1 MAAPTI
7 TDHLKY
13 ASLQMAAEAFIRDE
27 ESKDLR
33 GTGDDLVRVLT
44 RGNAHTSRFP
54 ESEARKFADTWEVLD
69 QRANTPTGFSGT
81 LFRRVRDDPATGA
94 KAGELV
100 LSFRSTEF
108 IDDTVRDNE
117 ATNVKEIKETGWAW
131 GQIADMETWY
141 DELRRDPGKL
151 QGQTFSVTGYSLGG
165 HLATAFHLLH
175 SDDVKEVVTFNGAG
189 VGKVKSGGFPDGLRA
204 ALDAFNDL
212 RSDPERMA
220 FALSS
225 ASPAI
230 ATLYREVRSHLA
242 DGSWTVA
249 QASDAVRGSTLTGDL
264 ISDPAREAF
273 AHEKKR
279 LQTALEEITKLQA
292 DIVRVAGFTAGG
304 EGEGAASSPK
314 AVPAEEIR
322 GLDLD
327 YRLAVSFAAE
337 RTVSAGLLGGVVRSI
352 GKKADG
358 EPMFA
363 NQYDLVGWETT
374 TAVWSAAAHSLWH
387 HGSDVRIFI
396 EDQPFSRGNVLSE
409 VTKES
414 LKARDFKGLVDHYAV
429 NDFGDNHSLV
439 LIIDSLSVQNALLQ
453 LVPETQ
459 RAATAAALDTVLRQ
473 ASWHQAESN
482 SGTQGKAEGDVLETV
497 VNALADLLLGP
508 QPHALRL
515 QGSLDGNTFAKTG
528 NIGRYSGR
536 DALYARLDDITGSEA
551 YRALAGQLTL
561 KVVDAD
567 IEYAARSDFAA
578 FAALYTLSP
587 FVLSSDH
594 PEILEATLS
603 SAWSDLYSDW
613 AADRAALA
621 HGADPFSLR
630 ISDAWLRDRADFR
643 QRLLW
648 FNANNKNPEQVTFNP
663 EKDNHRY
670 QTDSTYFEDSFSAT
684 KIAQG
689 FPSDSPLTSV
699 RRYTFGDGE
708 ANMLSGGEVDD
719 HLYGGTGN
727 DTLNGK
733 HGADYLEGNADNDT
747 LDGGGDNDTLNGGP
761 GDDVLIGGDGE
772 DTYVINRG
780 DGNDRVVDTGR
791 NFLKYNG
798 KLIAGLFVQNPDSD
812 TYTFVGDEGFEIKF
826 HSPGVLTLDDRTSLT
841 FDHYSS
847 PESFAESD
855 FGIRLAQAPDAA
867 KITREIVGD
876 RQIVD
881 FNPALE
887 GIQPR
892 YDELQNPISDS
903 AIPVPGASDI
913 LHNSVGNDH
922 MILGDGFNMALAVP
936 DAAGQ
941 NQPFITQRTGD
952 DWIVGGKKVDFV
964 IGGSGRDTIEGG
976 AGGFDLLAGG
986 DADDIVFADR
996 AETLALQVREAGNNE
1011 RGDLVSGQGGHD
1023 ILYGSPSTDLL
1034 YGGAGNDFLGGL
1046 GGDDYLLGDQDRFVY
1061 GAWHVHRNGFEFVF
1075 ELTAID
1081 GQFQEG
1087 PTGSGNDTITG
1098 DKGNDVVWAGA
1109 GNDDVDGGDDD
1120 DILWGEDGNDF
1131 LVGGNGEDFLHGGAD
1146 DDTLEGS
1153 AGNDTL
1159 IGAGGGD
1166 KLQGGSGNDNLQGDA
1181 GGSAVAEQG
1190 DDRLYGDAGDDILE
1204 GFAGSDTLFGGD
1216 GDDDLYGDT
1225 DLTPLASQGND
1236 LLNGGTG
1243 NDTLRG
1249 YAGNDTLE
1257 GGGDNDSLLGEAGQ
1271 DFLSGDAGR
1280 DQLSGGD
1287 DNDTLTGGADRDY
1300 LEGGGGN
1307 DSLVGGTGIDYL
1319 TGDAGDDHYL
1329 FASGDSLPDGSGMTE
1344 RVVDREGSNTI
1355 VFLDATSAE
1364 LRLDSFAGTL
1374 IIDYG
1379 RSDRLSVVDGVIGS
1393 VQHYQF
1399 AHGETLIFSE
1409 LIGRQADAP
1418 MSEDRDGSSFR
1429 FGGEHDDDLT
1439 ATAGHATLS
1448 GGRGNDILHGEGGGN
1463 TYLYSLGDGS
1473 DRIIDRSPKID
1484 ATGSRLF
1491 NTLRFGA
1498 GIMPDDL
1505 KLELG
1510 SLRIR
1515 VGSDPDDAIHIDGFN
1530 PDDALGIS
1538 TPPAIDRFEFDGG
1551 AVLTYPELL
1560 AKGFD
1565 LVGTAGNDTL
1575 GGTSVSDRL
1584 EGGAG
1589 NDHLRGGGGSDTYSW
1604 GIGSGQDLIDNV
1616 DTSTSKIDTLAIGNE
1631 LLPGD
1636 LVLGRNGDDLI
1647 VSVRGTD
1654 DRLTVLRHY
1663 AGAPIDVIRFADG
1676 RQWSVLEI
1684 DEHLENRLTEGDDIR
1699 TGTPGNDILDALAGD
1714 DVVDG
1719 MAGDDEIDGGSGN
1732 DTLRGGDGKDLLSG
1746 GDGSDSLHGDGDD
1759 DSLDGGGGAD
1769 QLDGGRGGD
1778 TYRFG
1783 HGSGS
1788 DRIVDTGEA
1797 GASDVIVL
1805 AAELTPED
1813 LKLSREGSDLILQI
1827 IGSGDRL
1834 TVVDAFAPGAAA
1846 KAVERIMFSGSA
1858 TVWAANDIRAR
1869 LLADAATAG
1878 NDMIT
1883 GLEDTANRIFGLDG
1897 NDTLSGGAL
1906 PDLLDGGNGN
1916 DLLNGL
1922 WGDDLLLGGAG
1933 DDVLNGEAGADT
1945 LSGGPGQDALG
1956 GETGGDTYV
1965 FARGDGSDMITDSDL
1980 TPGHVDTLQFPD
1992 LRAADVRDTLRANN
2006 DLVILFSAADR
2017 VTVKNQFLAAANE
2030 LERFSFT
2037 DGTVW
2042 DAASVRAG
2050 LTAIGGSAGDD
2061 TITGAAS
2068 AANRIY
2074 GLDGH
2079 DRLKGGAQSDLLDG
2093 GNGNDFLDGLAGS
2106 DTLVGGLGHDIF
2118 VVDDAGEVI
2127 VENVGEGSDTVEAS
2141 ISFDLLAKGAHVEE
2155 LILSGASALAGTG
2168 NALDNSMRGNSAANV
2183 LLGGAGNDSLYGA
2196 SGNDTLDG
2204 GIGNDYL
2211 NGGGGNGDD
2220 TYRFGRGSGQD
2231 RLVDNKVI
2239 TRDDVDVV
2247 SLGEGISPQD
2257 ITFSAMTNQSW
2268 LLSLAETSD
2277 TLELVAD
2284 SGLRYGNGQPVIPI
2298 RRIQFADGLLASL
2311 SGALVGTASNDNLY
2325 LYVRPF
2331 GSGTVPVRIRMDG
2344 GAGNDTMNGDT
2355 GNDTLRGGIGN
2366 DLIYGDTS
2374 DARGN
2379 DEIYGDDGDDT
2390 LCGGSSIYGRQGTDL
2405 LDGGTGNDVLYGAGT
2420 VRYGRGYG
2428 QDRVIHRADRIDLF
2442 DFLPGDISL
2451 QYRTD
2456 GLYFNVNASDWL
2468 KIETTERRI
2477 TVDSVSFA
2485 DGSSWDRRA
2494 IEARVAGQGNLAPQ
2508 VDVQLAPVPAVKGQP
2523 LSYVLPE
2530 NAFRDPNSGDSLIW
2544 SVSGPYWFSFDPAT
2558 RRVSGTPENVGSTTL
2573 TVTVSDSGG
2582 AAAYQFLE
2590 VRVRE
2595 TNHAPMVNR
2604 TIPSMIV
2611 QEGVPI
2617 NLSIPADT
2625 FIDEDA
2631 GDTLTFAATLASG
2644 GVLPTWLVFDA
2655 RTGTIGGTPPV
2666 GELGDLGLR
2675 IMASDGLGASAAT
2688 PLTLRIVA
2696 PTGSSIAGTAGND
2709 TLNGKSGNDWLNG
2722 GMGADTMSGGQGDD
2736 TYVVDDAGDLVI
2748 ESLNEGVDSVQSS
2761 VSHTLANHVEHLT
2774 LTGSAPIN
2782 GIGNGLN
2789 NRITGNGGNNVLNG
2803 GLGADTLVG
2812 GPGDDHYTVDQTG
2825 DRVVEAADEGND
2837 IVHSPI
2843 SWVLGD
2849 HLERL
2854 DLTGSD
2860 PVDATGNDLANLLY
2874 GQANSA
2880 ANVLAGGPGNDIY
2893 HLGVGDR
2900 AVENAD
2906 QGHDSVYGYGN
2917 EHTLAA
2923 NVENLYLAV
2932 TGAATL
2938 TGNEL
2943 ANSLRGNAGDDLL
2956 SGQAGNDTLNGGL
2969 GNDLLEGGSGNDTL
2983 TDSSGSTLFNGDAGN
2998 DILSGGADA
3007 EIYLGGVG
3015 NDTLRTGA
3023 GNDVIIF
3030 NRGDGRD
3037 TLVASDSGQCV
3048 LSLGGSVAYTDLSFS
3063 RSNGDLIVTIGSGD
3077 QITFKDWY
3085 AAGPNPAI
3093 RSVLRLQV
3101 IAEAMADFDAGGGD
3115 PLRDQKVETF
3125 DFAGLVDAFDAAR
3138 SADPTLT
3145 DWALSDALT
3154 RFQLAG
3160 SDSAA
3165 LGGDLAYQYGRNGSL
3180 TGIGVTPAM
3189 GVLADPAFG
3198 NSAQALT
3205 PLVGL
3210 QIGTQRLA

>member
-1 MAAPTI
+1 MATPMI
-7 TDHLKY
+7 TDFLKY
-13 ASLQMAAEAFIRDE
+13 ATLQMAAEAFIRDE
-27 ESKDLR
+27 ETKGLNDSGEPL
-33 GTGDDLVRVLT
+33 LRVLKD
-44 RGNAHTSRFP
+44 GNKHTSRFP
-54 ESEARKFADTWEVLD
+54 ESEARKFADPVDGWTVLD

-81 LFRRVRDDPATGA
+81 LFKNNKTN
-94 KAGELV
+94 ELV

-108 IDDTVRDNE
+108 IDDAVRDNE
-117 ATNVKEIKETGWAW
+117 ATNVKEIKDTGWAW

-175 SDDVKEVVTFNGAG
+175 PDDVKEVVTFNGAG
-189 VGKVKSGGFPDGLRA
+189 VGKVKSGGLADGLRA
-204 ALDAFNDL
+204 ALDTFNGL

-225 ASPAI
+225 GSPAI
-230 ATLYREVRSHLA
+230 ATFYREVRSHLA

-249 QASDAVRGSTLTGDL
+249 QASDAVRSSTLTGGL
-264 ISDPAREAF
+264 ISDPEREAF
-273 AHEKKR
+273 AQEKKR

-292 DIVRVAGFTAGG
+292 DIVRVAGLIAGG

-314 AVPAEEIR
+314 AVPAKEILA
-322 GLDLD
+322 LDLD

-337 RTVSAGLLGGVVRSI
+337 RTVPASLLSGALRSI
-352 GKKADG
+352 GNKVYG
-358 EPMFA
+358 EPLFT
-363 NQYDLVGWETT
+363 NQYDLVGRETT
-374 TAVWSAAAHSLWH
+374 TAEWSAVAHSQWH
-387 HGSDVRIFI
+387 HGSDVRVFI
-396 EDQPFSRGNVLSE
+396 EDQPFSRGNYLSE
-409 VTKES
+409 VTRES
-414 LKARDFKGLVDHYAV
+414 LKARDFKGLVNHYAV

-439 LIIDSLSVQNALLQ
+439 LIIDSLNVQNALLQ

-459 RAATAAALDTVLRQ
+459 RAATTEALDTVLRQ
-473 ASWHQAESN
+473 ASWHQAESKN
-482 SGTQGKAEGDVLETV
+482 GMQGKAEGDVLETV
-497 VNALADLLLGP
+497 VNALADLLLGS
-508 QPHALRL
+508 QPHDQRL
-515 QGSLDGNTFAKTG
+515 QGSLDGNTFSRTD
-528 NIGRYSGR
+528 NIDRYAGR
-536 DALYARLDDITGSEA
+536 DALYAKLDAITGSPT

-561 KVVDAD
+561 KVVDPD
-567 IEYAARSDFAA
+567 IERAARSDFTAL
-578 FAALYTLSP
+578 AALYTLSP
-587 FVLSSDH
+587 FVLSAGN
-594 PEILEATLS
+594 PEILKAALS
-603 SAWSDLYSDW
+603 SAWSDLYTDW
-613 AADRAALA
+613 EADQAALA
-621 HGADPFSLR
+621 TGADPLSLR
-630 ISDAWLRDRADFR
+630 ISDAWLHDRADFM

-648 FNANNKNPEQVTFNP
+648 FNANNKNPEQVTLDP
-663 EKDNHRY
+663 AKDSHRY
-670 QTDSTYFEDSFSAT
+670 QTDSTYFEDSFSAY

-689 FPSDSPLTSV
+689 FPSDSPLTST
-699 RRYTFGDGE
+699 RRHLFGDGE
-708 ANMLSGGEVDD
+708 ANTLSGGGVDD
-719 HLYGGTGN
+719 DLYGGTGN
-727 DTLNGK
+727 DTLNGNN
-733 HGADYLEGNADNDT
+733 GADYLEGNADHDT
-747 LDGGGDNDTLNGGP
+747 LDGGGENDTLNGGP

-780 DGNDRVVDTGR
+780 DGNDRIVDTGR

-798 KLIAGLFVQNPDSD
+798 KLIAGLFVQNPGSD
-812 TYTFVGDEGFEIKF
+812 IYTFVGDEGFEMKF

-847 PESFAESD
+847 PEAFAESD

-867 KITREIVGD
+867 RITREIVGD
-876 RQIVD
+876 RQVVD
-881 FNPALE
+881 FDPALD
-887 GIQPR
+887 GIQSR
-892 YDELQNPISDS
+892 YDDLRNLIRDP
-903 AIPVPGASDI
+903 AIPALGATDI

-922 MILGDGFNMALAVP
+922 MILGDGFNLALAVP
-936 DAAGQ
+936 DAAGET
-941 NQPFITQRTGD
+941 QPFLTQRTGD

-964 IGGSGRDTIEGG
+964 VGGSGRDTIEGG
-976 AGGFDLLAGG
+976 PGGFDLLAGG
-986 DADDIVFADR
+986 DADDILFADR

-1023 ILYGSPSTDLL
+1023 ILYGSPSTDLI

-1046 GGDDYLLGDQDRFVY
+1046 GGDDYLFGDQDRFVY
-1061 GAWHVHRNGFEFVF
+1061 GAWNVHRNEFEFVV

-1081 GQFQEG
+1081 DQFQEG
-1087 PTGSGNDTITG
+1087 PPGSGNDTITG

-1109 GNDDVDGGDDD
+1109 GNDDVDGGDDN
-1120 DILWGEDGNDF
+1120 DILWGGDGNDF

-1153 AGNDTL
+1153 AGHDTL

-1181 GGSAVAEQG
+1181 GGSAVTEQG
-1190 DDRLYGDAGDDILE
+1190 DDRLYGDAGDDILL

-1216 GDDDLYGDT
+1216 GDDELYGDT
-1225 DLTPLASQGND
+1225 DLTPLASQGHD
-1236 LLNGGTG
+1236 LLNGGAG
-1243 NDTLRG
+1243 NDYLRG

-1257 GGGDNDSLLGEAGQ
+1257 GGGDNDSLLGEGGQ
-1271 DFLSGDAGR
+1271 DWLAGDAGR

-1287 DNDTLTGGADRDY
+1287 DNDTLMGGADRDY

-1307 DSLVGGTGIDYL
+1307 DTLVGGIGIDYL

-1379 RSDRLSVVDGVIGS
+1379 SSDRLSVIDGVIGS

-1399 AHGETLIFSE
+1399 AHGETLSHSE

-1418 MSEDRDGSSFR
+1418 MSEDRDGSSIR

-1448 GGRGNDILHGEGGGN
+1448 GGRGNDILHGDGGGN

-1484 ATGSRLF
+1484 ATGARLF

-1538 TPPAIDRFEFDGG
+1538 TPPAIDRFEFVGG

-1565 LVGTAGNDTL
+1565 LVGTIGNDTL
-1575 GGTSVSDRL
+1575 SGTSVSDRL
-1584 EGGAG
+1584 DGGSG
-1589 NDHLRGGGGSDTYSW
+1589 NDRLRGGGGSDTYSW
-1604 GIGSGQDLIDNV
+1604 GIGSGQDHIDNV
-1616 DTSTSKIDTLAIGNE
+1616 DSSTGKTDTVAIGNE

-1636 LVLGRNGDDLI
+1636 LVLRRNGDDLI

-1676 RQWSVLEI
+1676 RHWSVLEI
-1684 DEHLENRLTEGDDIR
+1684 DEHLENRLTDGDDIR

-1719 MAGDDEIDGGSGN
+1719 MAGDDEIAGGSGN
-1732 DTLRGGDGKDLLSG
+1732 DTLHGGDGKDLLSG
-1746 GDGSDSLHGDGDD
+1746 GDGADSLHGDGDD
-1759 DSLDGGGGAD
+1759 DSLDGGRGAD

-1788 DRIVDTGEA
+1788 DRIVDSGEA
-1797 GASDVIVL
+1797 SASDVIVF
-1805 AAELTPED
+1805 AAEVTPVD
-1813 LKLSREGSDLILQI
+1813 LKLGREGNDLILQI

-1834 TVVDAFAPGAAA
+1834 TVVDAFAPGAGA
-1846 KAVERIMFSGSA
+1846 KAVERIVFSGSA

-1878 NDMIT
+1878 NDMIA
-1883 GLEDTANRIFGLDG
+1883 GLEDTANRIYGLDG

-1922 WGDDLLLGGAG
+1922 GGDDRLLGGAG
-1933 DDVLNGEAGADT
+1933 DDLLNGGTGADT
-1945 LSGGPGQDALG
+1945 LSGGPGQDVLS
-1956 GETGGDTYV
+1956 GETGSDTYV
-1965 FARGDGSDMITDSDL
+1965 FARGDGPDVITDGDL

-1992 LRAADVRDTLRANN
+1992 LRAADVTDTLRANN
-2006 DLVILFSAADR
+2006 DLVILFGAADR
-2017 VTVKNQFLAAANE
+2017 VTVKNQFLAAASE
-2030 LERFSFT
+2030 IERFSFT
-2037 DGTVW
+2037 DDTVW

-2050 LTAIGGSAGDD
+2050 LTAIGGSTGND
-2061 TITGAAS
+2061 TITGSAS
-2068 AANRIY
+2068 DANRIY

-2079 DRLKGGAQSDLLDG
+2079 DRLKGGAQADLLDG
-2093 GNGNDFLDGLAGS
+2093 GNGNDLLDGLAGS
-2106 DTLVGGLGHDIF
+2106 DTLVGGLGDDIF
-2118 VVDDAGEVI
+2118 VVDNAGDVI
-2127 VENVGEGSDTVEAS
+2127 VENLGEGSDTVEAS
-2141 ISFDLLAKGAHVEE
+2141 ISFDLSAKGAHIEE
-2155 LILSGASALAGTG
+2155 LRLSGASALAGTG

-2183 LLGGAGNDSLYGA
+2183 LIGGAGNDSLYGA
-2196 SGNDTLDG
+2196 SGKDTLDG

-2211 NGGGGNGDD
+2211 NGGGGDGDD

-2247 SLGEGISPQD
+2247 SFGEGITPQD

-2268 LLSLAETSD
+2268 LLSLAGTPD

-2284 SGLRYGNGQPVIPI
+2284 AGFRYGNGQPVIPI
-2298 RRIQFADGLLASL
+2298 RRIEFAGGLLASL

-2331 GSGTVPVRIRMDG
+2331 GSGKVPVKVRMDG

-2355 GNDTLRGGIGN
+2355 GNDTLRGGIDN

-2374 DARGN
+2374 GAFGN

-2390 LCGGSSIYGRQGTDL
+2390 LYGGSSIYGRQGTDL
-2405 LDGGTGNDVLYGAGT
+2405 LDGGTGNDILYGAGT

-2442 DFLPGDISL
+2442 DLLPGDISL

-2468 KIETTERRI
+2468 KIETTERSI

-2494 IEARVAGQGNLAPQ
+2494 IEAMVASQGNLAPQ
-2508 VDVQLAPVPAVKGQP
+2508 IDVPLAPVLAVKGQAF
-2523 LSYVLPE
+2523 SYVLPE
-2530 NAFRDPNSGDSLIW
+2530 NTFRDPNSGDSLRW

-2558 RRVSGTPENVGSTTL
+2558 RRISGTPENVGSATL
-2573 TVTVSDSGG
+2573 SVAVRDSGG
-2582 AAAYQFLE
+2582 ARAYQFLE

-2595 TNHAPMVNR
+2595 TNHAPIVNR
-2604 TIPSMIV
+2604 TIPSMVV

-2631 GDTLTFAATLASG
+2631 GDTLTFAATLADG
-2644 GVLPTWLVFDA
+2644 GALPTWLVFDA
-2655 RTGTIGGTPPV
+2655 RSGTIGGTPPV
-2666 GELGDLGLR
+2666 GGLGDLSLR
-2675 IMASDGLGASAAT
+2675 IMASDSLGASAAT

-2696 PTGSSIAGTAGND
+2696 TTGSSITGTAGND
-2709 TLNGKSGNDWLNG
+2709 VLNGKSGNDWLNG
-2722 GMGADTMSGGQGDD
+2722 GTGADTMSGGQGDD

-2761 VSHTLANHVEHLT
+2761 VSHTLAKHVEHLT
-2774 LTGSAPIN
+2774 LTGIAPIN
-2782 GIGNGLN
+2782 GTGNELN
-2789 NRITGNGGNNVLNG
+2789 NQITGNSGNNVL
-2803 GLGADTLVG
+2803 
-2812 GPGDDHYTVDQTG
+2812 
-2825 DRVVEAADEGND
+2825 
-2837 IVHSPI
+2837 
-2843 SWVLGD
+2843 
-2849 HLERL
+2849 
-2854 DLTGSD
+2854 
-2860 PVDATGNDLANLLY
+2860 
-2874 GQANSA
+2874 
-2880 ANVLAGGPGNDIY
+2880 
-2893 HLGVGDR
+2893 R
-2900 AVENAD
+2900 A
-2906 QGHDSVYGYGN
+2906 
-2917 EHTLAA
+2917 
-2923 NVENLYLAV
+2923 
-2932 TGAATL
+2932 
-2938 TGNEL
+2938 
-2943 ANSLRGNAGDDLL
+2943 
-2956 SGQAGNDTLNGGL
+2956 
-2969 GNDLLEGGSGNDTL
+2969 
-2983 TDSSGSTLFNGDAGN
+2983 
-2998 DILSGGADA
+2998 
-3007 EIYLGGVG
+3007 
-3015 NDTLRTGA
+3015 
-3023 GNDVIIF
+3023 
-3030 NRGDGRD
+3030 
-3037 TLVASDSGQCV
+3037 C
-3048 LSLGGSVAYTDLSFS
+3048 
-3063 RSNGDLIVTIGSGD
+3063 
-3077 QITFKDWY
+3077 
-3085 AAGPNPAI
+3085 
-3093 RSVLRLQV
+3093 
-3101 IAEAMADFDAGGGD
+3101 
-3115 PLRDQKVETF
+3115 
-3125 DFAGLVDAFDAAR
+3125 
-3138 SADPTLT
+3138 
-3145 DWALSDALT
+3145 
-3154 RFQLAG
+3154 
-3160 SDSAA
+3160 
-3165 LGGDLAYQYGRNGSL
+3165 
-3180 TGIGVTPAM
+3180 
-3189 GVLADPAFG
+3189 
-3198 NSAQALT
+3198 
-3205 PLVGL
+3205 
-3210 QIGTQRLA
+3210 